1 MMDFIFPRSVPLAC
15 VLSLVALVVIGLILP
30 DWAMFLMTMAFA
42 KGMVALG
49 VVCLMRCGLV
59 SFGQGLY
66 FCIGAYVSGLMATWA
81 GTTDIFLLSFLGI
94 LASGLVAAI
103 FGPLLATYRGIF
115 FAMLT
120 LSLSMILY
128 GTLSKMSV
136 LGGTDGLNVTAT
148 TFLGYHPEGRA
159 LGLSLYLY
167 TCAVVVVFGGIVRI
181 FFDSER
187 GLIALAIRD
196 NELRVEYLGASVR
209 SEIAVTYIV
218 AAIAG
223 GIGGVIAGA
232 AIGHVDPEYAYW
244 TTSGEFVFVAIL
256 SGYFSI
262 RAVFLGSI
270 VLEVVRSFSNLYFPT
285 TWQMS
290 LGIFLL
296 VVILV
301 LPNGLG
307 SLLSRAR
314 KPEQSS

>member
-1 MMDFIFPRSVPLAC
+1 MNAWFPRSVPLAC
-15 VLSLVALVVIGLILP
+15 GLSLIVLAVVGFLLP
-30 DWAMFLMTMAFA
+30 DWAMFLATMAFA

-49 VVCLMRCGLV
+49 VVCLMRAGLV

-66 FCIGAYVSGLMATWA
+66 YCIGAYVSGLMATWA
-81 GTTDIFLLSFLGI
+81 GITDIFLLCFLGI
-94 LASGLVAAI
+94 LASGIVAAI

-115 FAMLT
+115 FAMLS

-136 LGGTDGLNVTAT
+136 IGGTDGLNVSAP
-148 TFLGYHPEGRA
+148 TFLGYHPEGIE
-159 LGLSLYLY
+159 LGLSLYLF
-167 TCAVVVVFGGIVRI
+167 TCVVIVIFGGFVRI

-209 SEIAVTYIV
+209 TEIAVTYIV
-218 AAIAG
+218 AAVAG

-256 SGYFSI
+256 SGHFSI
-262 RAVFLGSI
+262 RAVFVSSI
-270 VLEVVRSFSNLYFPT
+270 VLEVVRSFANLKFPNS
-285 TWQMS
+285 WQMS

-296 VVILV
+296 IVILL

-307 SLLSRAR
+307 SLLKKRDKQEAS
-314 KPEQSS
+314 Q